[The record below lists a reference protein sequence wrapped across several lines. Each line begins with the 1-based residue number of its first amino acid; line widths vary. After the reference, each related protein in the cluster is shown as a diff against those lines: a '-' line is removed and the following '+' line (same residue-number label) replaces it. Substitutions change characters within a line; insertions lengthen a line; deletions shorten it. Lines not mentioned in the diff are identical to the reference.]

1 MQDFSRL
8 IRNTSRTKD
17 YLLHMSGAIVVAF
30 VVIALAKIADMALH
44 FSEDLFAVYP
54 WAFLIIMPLGFGLI
68 RYVTVRWAPYAAGS
82 GIPQTMAAVRIKD
95 VAVQTKGLLNPLQ
108 TLLKV
113 FLVTLG
119 LACGASIGR
128 EGPSIQV
135 GAAAMAF
142 WAYRLAGRLR
152 VSAESLVIAGGAGG
166 LAAAFNTPLAGI
178 VFAMEE
184 LAKGRAIR
192 ATWFVLMTILG
203 AGFISLAVQG
213 NYDFFPIFDRS
224 DATPSLVV
232 LAVFSALVGLVAGL
246 MSWLLVTGLP
256 RYLPEAS
263 TAWRAAALAAAIGFV
278 LAVLVLLTDG
288 SSLGTGYQTAAGL
301 LNADPAVDQRE
312 LGFSLVKFIA
322 TVLSYVAGI
331 PGGIFT
337 PSLSIGAGLGHDFSI
352 AFGLQGLHQH
362 LVLIGMVA
370 FLAGV
375 VQAPVTATVIVME
388 MTGSQDA
395 FIYLML
401 AAVIA
406 NLTSKI
412 ICRQSIYEILARRL
426 LETIHP
432 AQAARMR
439 REHEPE
445 SANQADSSASP
456 SNQTNADQRQKNL
469 WEEKH

>member
-1 MQDFSRL
+1 
-8 IRNTSRTKD
+8 
-17 YLLHMSGAIVVAF
+17 
-30 VVIALAKIADMALH
+30 
-44 FSEDLFAVYP
+44 
-54 WAFLIIMPLGFGLI
+54 
-68 RYVTVRWAPYAAGS
+68 
-82 GIPQTMAAVRIKD
+82 
-95 VAVQTKGLLNPLQ
+95 
-108 TLLKV
+108 
-113 FLVTLG
+113 
-119 LACGASIGR
+119 
-128 EGPSIQV
+128 
-135 GAAAMAF
+135 
-142 WAYRLAGRLR
+142 
-152 VSAESLVIAGGAGG
+152 
-166 LAAAFNTPLAGI
+166 
-178 VFAMEE
+178 
-184 LAKGRAIR
+184 
-192 ATWFVLMTILG
+192 MTILG
-203 AGFISLAVQG
+203 AGFISLAAQG

-224 DATPSLVV
+224 DTTPSLLI
-232 LAVFSALVGLVAGL
+232 LAVFSALAGLIAGL

-263 TAWRAAALAAAIGFV
+263 TAWRAAALAAVIGLV
-278 LAVLVLLTDG
+278 LAVLLLITDG

-312 LGFSLVKFIA
+312 LGFSLVKFVA

-337 PSLSIGAGLGHDFSI
+337 PSLSIGAGLGHDFSMM
-352 AFGLQGLHQH
+352 FGLQSLHQH

-426 LETIHP
+426 LEAIHP

-445 SANQADSSASP
+445 SENEADSSASP